1 MLENLLTVTSTS
13 LLLRLLQ
20 AQTLETPCRVLWSIH
35 QVPVNEPL
43 LQKRWHLRTSALIEI
58 CHLVYSHHYWL
69 FGKEIILETETERS
83 SVICWKRVWRQGP
96 ADWHRLSGKRIKLT
110 PSQVSEL
117 LWPSVFQCCQTLCS
131 AGCEEECSEC
141 RDEVGTVGFG
151 PECLQEEFHFKKGLM
166 SLLLNVDQQV
176 ISCFKTNFSK
186 WANTRSR
193 SLTKT
198 SHHALLFH
206 PKSLFFY
213 WQRGSSNVQQ
223 LAQ

>member
-151 PECLQEEFHFKKGLM
+151 PECFYKKNSISRRGLWAFYSMWINKSFPALKQTSLNEPIQEVGHWPKHHIMLYFF
-166 SLLLNVDQQV
+166 
-176 ISCFKTNFSK
+176 
-186 WANTRSR
+186 TR
-193 SLTKT
+193 KVY
-198 SHHALLFH
+198 
-206 PKSLFFY
+206 FFT
-213 WQRGSSNVQQ
+213 GKEEVAMCSS
-223 LAQ
+223 